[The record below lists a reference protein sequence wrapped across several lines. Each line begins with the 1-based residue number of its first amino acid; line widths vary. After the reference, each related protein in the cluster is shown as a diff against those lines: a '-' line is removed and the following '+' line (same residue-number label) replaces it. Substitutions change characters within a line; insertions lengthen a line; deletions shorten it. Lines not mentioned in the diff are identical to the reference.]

1 MHSKP
6 ILNFLLL
13 DDMKRLIS
21 AGKDKK
27 IQVWDIFSQKN
38 IITLN
43 EHTEQINSIALSIDQ
58 RYLIS
63 GGDD

>member
-1 MHSKP
+1 
-6 ILNFLLL
+6 
-13 DDMKRLIS
+13 MKRLIS